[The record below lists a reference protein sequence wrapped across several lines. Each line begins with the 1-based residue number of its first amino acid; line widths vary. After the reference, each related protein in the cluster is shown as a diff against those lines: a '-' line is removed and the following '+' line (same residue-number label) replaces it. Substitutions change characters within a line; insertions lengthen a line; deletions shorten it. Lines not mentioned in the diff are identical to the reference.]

1 MQYEDRGAE
10 VAAVNFAMAKRSYRG
25 NPHCGDEYAC
35 WEEAGKTTLCIIDGL
50 GHGEHAE
57 AAAKAALHYVGEHL
71 SESLD
76 QIFSGCDDEILH
88 TRGVAMG
95 IAVID
100 QQQATL
106 IYGGIGNTV
115 ARIMGGDAMR
125 FTSDPGIVGGG
136 YKRFSPQP
144 ARLSLGQ
151 LVVMYTDGIAD
162 KLDISGY
169 GADIQDDLSKL
180 AAAIIADCGQ
190 DTDDCAVM
198 IYRYGGP

>member
-1 MQYEDRGAE
+1 M
-10 VAAVNFAMAKRSYRG
+10 NPAMAKRSHRG
-25 NPHCGDEYAC
+25 NSHCGDEYAC

-57 AAAKAALHYVGEHL
+57 AAAKAALRYVGEHL
-71 SESLD
+71 AEPLD
-76 QIFSGCDDEILH
+76 KIFSGCDEEILH

-100 QQQATL
+100 QEQATL
-106 IYGGIGNTV
+106 IYGGIGNTA
-115 ARIMGGDAMR
+115 ARIIGGDAKR
-125 FTSDPGIVGGG
+125 LASDPGIVGGG
-136 YKRFSPQP
+136 YKRFSPQLVG
-144 ARLSLGQ
+144 LSLGQ
-151 LVVMYTDGIAD
+151 LVVMHTDGITE

-180 AAAIIADCGQ
+180 AAAIIADWGQ

-198 IYRYGGP
+198 VYRYGGP